1 MPTLELTSENFESTV
16 TSEGITFVDFW
27 ADWCMPCRAFAPVF
41 EKAADAHPDVRFG
54 KVDTEAERSLAGAA
68 EISAIPTLMAFRD
81 GILVFRQSGALPAKA
96 LEEVIDAIEAL
107 DMDDVRRQLD
117 EAQAAEAHL
126 DEAQR
131 A

>member
-1 MPTLELTSENFESTV
+1 MSPGCRLAFQAASPGSTAEMPQATSVKFKRWGVTLIS
-16 TSEGITFVDFW
+16 G
-27 ADWCMPCRAFAPVF
+27 MAFPPT
-41 EKAADAHPDVRFG
+41 EKVNRPA
-54 KVDTEAERSLAGAA
+54 AGAA
-68 EISAIPTLMAFRD
+68 AIQSIPTLMAFRD

-117 EAQAAEAHL
+117 EAQAAEAQL